1 MRTIEHG
8 FLALVAM
15 LVVALAS
22 LAEAQ
27 TPTPL
32 VPTPVSVVPSGRAV
46 LRTCTGGA
54 SIVAGDALYMDT
66 DNTCKLAIATGGAT
80 SARLLGIAIN
90 NGASGQKISYD
101 AWDPALVTGFA
112 VAVGELYVVSGVAGR
127 ISDVGGLASGST
139 TSIVGIGQTATTIFL
154 NPINSG
160 QTQ

>member
-1 MRTIEHG
+1 MKQMTRG
-8 FLALVAM
+8 LLALVT
-15 LVVALAS
+15 AS
-22 LAEAQ
+22 IMCGAVQVQAQ

-32 VPTPVSVVPSGRAV
+32 LPTPISVLPSDRAI

-54 SIVAGDALYMDT
+54 TIVAGDALYMDT

-80 SARLLGIAIN
+80 SAALLGIAIN
-90 NGASGQKISYD
+90 NGASGQKISYA
-101 AWDPALVTGFA
+101 AWDPALVTGFV

-127 ISDVGGLASGST
+127 ISDVGGLVSGST

-154 NPINSG
+154 NPINTG